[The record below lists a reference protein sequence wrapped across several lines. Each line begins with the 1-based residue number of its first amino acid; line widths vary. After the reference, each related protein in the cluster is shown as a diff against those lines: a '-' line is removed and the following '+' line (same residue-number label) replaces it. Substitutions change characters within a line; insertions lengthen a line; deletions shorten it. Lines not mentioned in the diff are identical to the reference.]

1 MDDHSDTIIAKIK
14 DNNKIEVVRDIF
26 FECNNCALCCKINE
40 IPVIEKDIT
49 RILDHGFELDQFLK
63 ELSPVLIRSHQK
75 KDSFIKAYILKK
87 KPFVKECVF
96 LDENE
101 KCKIHKYK
109 PLSCCIYP
117 FAVRKG
123 DEGLLVIVHPKS
135 VCASIDMDVNK
146 KKSNTKKIVEFLLSL
161 EFLE

>member
-1 MDDHSDTIIAKIK
+1 MNHSGTIIAKIK
-14 DNNKIEVVRDIF
+14 DDNKIEVVRDIF

-49 RILDHGFELDQFLK
+49 RILDHGYELDQFLK

-75 KDSFIKAYILKK
+75 KDSFIKAYFLKK

-96 LDENE
+96 LDEDE

-109 PLSCCIYP
+109 PLSCSIYP
-117 FAVRKG
+117 FAVRKD
-123 DEGLLVIVHPKS
+123 DESLLVIVHPKS
-135 VCASIDMDVNK
+135 VCASIDTDVNK
-146 KKSNTKKIVEFLLSL
+146 EKSNTKKTVENLLSF

>member
-1 MDDHSDTIIAKIK
+1 MDEHSDTIIAKIK

-26 FECNNCALCCKINE
+26 FECNNCALCCKVSE

-49 RILDHGFELDQFLK
+49 RILDHGYELDQFLK

-101 KCKIHKYK
+101 RCKIHKYK
-109 PLSCCIYP
+109 PLSCSIYP

-146 KKSNTKKIVEFLLSL
+146 KKSNTKKIVELLLSL

>member
-1 MDDHSDTIIAKIK
+1 MDQSDIVIAKIK
-14 DNNKIEVVRDIF
+14 GNENIEVVNDIF
-26 FECNNCALCCKINE
+26 FECNNCAICCKINE
-40 IPVIEKDIT
+40 VPVTEKDIT

-75 KDSFIKAYILKK
+75 KDSFIKAYFLKK

-96 LDENE
+96 LDENQ

-117 FAVRKG
+117 FAVRKD
-123 DEGLLVIVHPKS
+123 DESFLVIVHPKS
-135 VCASIDMDVNK
+135 VCVSIDMDVNK
-146 KKSNTKKIVEFLLSL
+146 KKSNTKKIVENLLSF